1 MGFAQELLVMNRG
14 VKSLRIVTRSLI
26 GGLLIVVGIIGLV
39 LPVIP
44 GLLLIAIGA
53 LLIARLL
60 RNKSPNTK
68 FERSPS
74 R

>member
-1 MGFAQELLVMNRG
+1 MNRG
-14 VKSLRIVTRSLI
+14 AKSLRIVSRSLI
-26 GGLLIVVGIIGLV
+26 GGILIVVGIIGLV

-53 LLIARLL
+53 LMIARLL
-60 RNKSPNTK
+60 RKKYPNTK
-68 FERSPS
+68 FETPPS

>member
-1 MGFAQELLVMNRG
+1 MNRG

-26 GGLLIVVGIIGLV
+26 GGILIVVGIIGLV

-60 RNKSPNTK
+60 RKKYPNTK
-68 FERSPS
+68 FERPPS